1 MTVDKYNSLPP
12 RSNWMPESKLD
23 TCSILADRNPPI
35 LLSHSVLDVVYAVK
49 VYGEHG
55 KYHKIII

>member
-1 MTVDKYNSLPP
+1 
-12 RSNWMPESKLD
+12 MPESKLD